1 MECLSCHCVQTRQMP
16 HGAACDA
23 TCGRDLDEKDLQRLL
38 DGIERLKA
46 QHAED
51 LASAKSSK
59 AALTRTC
66 CELKERVQELAQELE
81 FQYDRASQQ
90 EDSALVNR
98 RLCSQLQ
105 DELQLKSEDEL
116 QLKSEVASLRRSAH
130 LQADKVE
137 DMEAKIEELE
147 AQRFDTSARQR
158 DLVAEHDQLLAHTDH
173 LQLEVAQTPNPAPG
187 PKP

>member
-1 MECLSCHCVQTRQMP
+1 MVYYKNSNIFHGITLMTESLFESVRQMP
-16 HGAACDA
+16 RGAACDA

-51 LASAKSSK
+51 LASAKSSR
-59 AALTRTC
+59 AALTRRC
-66 CELKERVQELAQELE
+66 SELKERVQELAQELE
-81 FQYDRASQQ
+81 VQYDRASQQ

-105 DELQLKSEDEL
+105 DELQLKSE
-116 QLKSEVASLRRSAH
+116 EVASLQRSAH

-147 AQRFDTSARQR
+147 AQRLDTSVRER
-158 DLVAEHDQLLAHTDH
+158 ELVEEHHILLAHADH
-173 LQLEVAQTPNPAPG
+173 LQLEVPP
-187 PKP
+187 